1 MIKASFLRNPEQLKK
16 ISLKPGYYTW
26 WVSKTELDFILKTL
40 NVSFSEIEN
49 ALETKDGLFCVY
61 VGIAKKCLRERLN
74 WHVNDPHT
82 ASRVESGT
90 LSTLRQTIASIV
102 SHNQYDKA
110 STDSFI
116 DKMFIEEGFIDC
128 SAVPDEADEVLH
140 TFETNLMKRYL
151 RILNIQDN
159 HHPLSEPIK
168 KTLKELRKQS
178 RMKAQINQEV

>member
-1 MIKASFLRNPEQLKK
+1 MINASSLRNQEELKK
-16 ISLKPGYYTW
+16 ISSKPGYYKW
-26 WVSKTELDFILKTL
+26 WVSKTELDFILKSL

-61 VGIAKKCLRERLN
+61 VGIAKRSLRERLN

-82 ASRVESGT
+82 AQRVESGT
-90 LSTLRQTIASIV
+90 LSTLRQTISSIV

-110 STDSFI
+110 STDLFI
-116 DKMFIEEGFIDC
+116 DKMFVEAFINDS
-128 SAVPDEADEVLH
+128 SAVSDEAAKILH
-140 TFETNLMKRYL
+140 TTEKNLLSRYL

-168 KTLKELRKQS
+168 TTLKELRKQS
-178 RMKAQINQEV
+178 RNKTLINQEV